1 MNITF
6 IPLAE
11 SHFPLLFK
19 WIETPHVKQW
29 WVSEIKWT
37 QESIEE
43 KYSSYV
49 KGYKLENGV
58 KRPMH
63 AFVICADG
71 IPIGYIQ
78 SYNAYDFP
86 RSKELKE
93 LPENLA
99 AIDVYIGEA
108 GYLGKGVG
116 PRAIRQFLDN
126 HIDSSYTHVFVD
138 PDSKNSNG
146 IRAYEKA
153 GFKSLGEQK
162 DVSEVWMLREQANTQ
177 LFMQLEMSL
186 LEPKVRSS
194 VSQLNKLIA
203 DDFIEF
209 SSSGKVYDKQDLLK
223 FLPTEETRNWA
234 ASDFAVKVLS
244 EDVVLVTYK
253 TTKSCSTC
261 LRSSLW
267 KRNVNDW
274 QMLFHQGTKMQMGL

>member
-146 IRAYEKA
+146 KTFRTFNVLDDYNRE
-153 GFKSLGEQK
+153 GLGIEV
-162 DVSEVWMLREQANTQ
+162 DVSLPSARVTRALDH
-177 LFMQLEMSL
+177 
-186 LEPKVRSS
+186 
-194 VSQLNKLIA
+194 I
-203 DDFIEF
+203 IE
-209 SSSGKVYDKQDLLK
+209 L
-223 FLPTEETRNWA
+223 
-234 ASDFAVKVLS
+234 
-244 EDVVLVTYK
+244 
-253 TTKSCSTC
+253 
-261 LRSSLW
+261 
-267 KRNVNDW
+267 
-274 QMLFHQGTKMQMGL
+274 